1 MKRLALFLLLA
12 GLARADVSVYSACPG
27 DMTLK
32 SGDREVSVG
41 SRQSVNLSGSEVTVV
56 NDQGLQVFKGPLV
69 NNKFYVLCQGKYGKT
84 SLLEAGSASDG
95 GKEHSTAIGFFNAL
109 GFGLQLEMFSV
120 SGGDEELTGIAV
132 GPNQVSGAFE
142 LEPFTYKLF
151 LKDEGGNPIGT
162 SYTNVK
168 PGQFYLVYHR
178 RDNLYD
184 VEKLGVILPKG
195 K

>member
-1 MKRLALFLLLA
+1 MKRLAFFLLLA
-12 GLARADVSVYSACPG
+12 GLARADISVYSACPN

-41 SRQSVNLSGSEVTVV
+41 SRQSVSLTGSEVTVV
-56 NDQGLQVFKGPLV
+56 NDQGAEVFRGPLV
-69 NNKFYVLCQGKYGKT
+69 NNKFYVLCSGKDGKA
-84 SLLEAGSASDG
+84 SLLDAGLVNDG
-95 GKEHSTAIGFFNAL
+95 GKEHSKAIGFFNAV
-109 GFGLQLEMFSV
+109 GYGIQLEMFSV
-120 SGGDEELTGIAV
+120 SGDEELTGVAV
-132 GPNQVSGAFE
+132 GTNQISATFDLDPV
-142 LEPFTYKLF
+142 TYKLF